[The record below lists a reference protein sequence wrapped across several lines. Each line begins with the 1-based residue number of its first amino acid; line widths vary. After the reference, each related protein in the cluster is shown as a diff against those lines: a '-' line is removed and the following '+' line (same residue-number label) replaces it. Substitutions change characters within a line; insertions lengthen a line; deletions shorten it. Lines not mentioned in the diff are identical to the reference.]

1 VTKPFSPE
9 LKNEISLSENHTEN
23 NWFSCPVNAT
33 VHAESQFSRRWQ
45 SYDKIVCALTNAF
58 RAFAFCLLGV
68 DAGLKLQ
75 ARCYFVSVMSD
86 NLNILL

>member
-45 SYDKIVCALTNAF
+45 SYDKTALLRMHSAP
-58 RAFAFCLLGV
+58 LLFV
-68 DAGLKLQ
+68 YSVLKQ
-75 ARCYFVSVMSD
+75 A
-86 NLNILL
+86 